1 MEVNS
6 AESRVLALQPGTEES
21 VWSPELSLA
30 GKGRLE

>member
-6 AESRVLALQPGTEES
+6 AESRVLALQPGPEES